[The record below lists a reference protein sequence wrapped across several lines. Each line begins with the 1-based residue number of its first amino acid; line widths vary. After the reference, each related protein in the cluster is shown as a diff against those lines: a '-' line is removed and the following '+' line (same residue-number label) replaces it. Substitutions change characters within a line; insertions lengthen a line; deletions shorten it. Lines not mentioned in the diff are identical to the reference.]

1 MEPTTRACALTGNR
15 TLTSWFLGDFDL
27 ADAFDDGPKKPT
39 PTPKK
44 PGSDDG
50 FSLED
55 AVGGGGH
62 SDPGI
67 PAPPRPKPN
76 PNPKQ
81 PETSGGFSDSD
92 LLDGTS
98 GGAEPQGVIPGIIG
112 AVVVAVAGAISSFIA
127 YQKKKLCF
135 KENGPTDTC
144 PDRPGLALAF
154 APVGFLLFIFY
165 AVGLPEGQ
173 AVWT

>member
-1 MEPTTRACALTGNR
+1 MARWAVLALLLIGLLDAR
-15 TLTSWFLGDFDL
+15 VSGQGDFDL

-44 PGSDDG
+44 PSSGDDL
-50 FSLED
+50 SLED
-55 AVGGGGH
+55 ALGGGGH

-112 AVVVAVAGAISSFIA
+112 AVVVAVAGAVSSFIA

-135 KENGPTDTC
+135 KDNAEQGDINLENHRSINAEPPVQQTL
-144 PDRPGLALAF
+144 LAK
-154 APVGFLLFIFY
+154 
-165 AVGLPEGQ
+165 
-173 AVWT
+173 

>member
-1 MEPTTRACALTGNR
+1 MARWAVLALLLIGLR
-15 TLTSWFLGDFDL
+15 DARVSGQGDFDL

-39 PTPKK
+39 PTPRK
-44 PGSDDG
+44 PSSGDDL
-50 FSLED
+50 SLED
-55 AVGGGGH
+55 ALGGGGH

-98 GGAEPQGVIPGIIG
+98 GGAG
-112 AVVVAVAGAISSFIA
+112 AGGAGGGGDGAGGGGGSPRH
-127 YQKKKLCF
+127 
-135 KENGPTDTC
+135 EGD
-144 PDRPGLALAF
+144 
-154 APVGFLLFIFY
+154 
-165 AVGLPEGQ
+165 GQ
-173 AVWT
+173 AEQGDINLENHRSINAEPPVQQTLLAK